1 MAAEPAHAPLTLI
14 GAGLVGTLLAA
25 LLARRGFVVD
35 VFERGPDPRVRGLA
49 GGRSI
54 NLALTERG
62 WHVLRVAGLEQA
74 TRKVSI
80 PMRGRM
86 IHGIDGSTN
95 FQRYGKDDD
104 SEANWSIGRSDLN
117 RILVDGAISAGANIH
132 FNHRLE
138 SVDWERDQA
147 HFQLADGSRRTHHAP
162 VLIGADGVAS
172 TLRAAMLQ
180 VADLGEQM
188 ELLQHGYK
196 ELEIPPLA
204 RFPSDWPA
212 PPDPGH
218 GRYAIDP
225 HALHIWPRG
234 GYMCIALPNT
244 DGNFTVT
251 LFLPKEGE
259 PSFDSIRTG
268 AQARAF
274 FAREFA
280 DASALIP
287 ALERNFDERPTG
299 MLGTLYLRQWHLGA
313 RAVLLGD
320 AAHAVVPFHGQGAN
334 AGFED
339 ALALSTWMARHGDD
353 LNAAFSGF
361 AGERKPQA
369 DAIARMSLDNYIE
382 MRDSVAD
389 PDYIR
394 SRQLDRVMAER
405 FPERWL
411 PRYAMITFTRIPYAV
426 ALERCRTQTALR
438 REILQ
443 GHDGP
448 VEQIDLAQFDARVH
462 ASLEPLADI
471 KSP

>member
-14 GAGLVGTLLAA
+14 GAGLVGSLLAA
-25 LLARRGFVVD
+25 LLARRGFSVD
-35 VFERGPDPRVRGLA
+35 VFERGPDPRAQGLA

-86 IHGIDGSTN
+86 IHDIDGSTSL
-95 FQRYGKDDD
+95 QRYGKDD
-104 SEANWSIGRSDLN
+104 SEANWSIGRGDLN
-117 RILVDGAISAGANIH
+117 KILVDGAIAAGARIH

-138 SVDWERDQA
+138 SVDWERDEA
-147 HFQLADGSRRTHHAP
+147 YFQRVDGSTYTHDAA
-162 VLIGADGVAS
+162 VLIGADGMAS

-180 VADLGEQM
+180 IVDLGEQL
-188 ELLQHGYK
+188 ESLQHGYK
-196 ELEIPPLA
+196 ELEIPPRA
-204 RFPSDWPA
+204 RFPAHWPT
-212 PPDPGH
+212 PENLDH

-251 LFLPKEGE
+251 LFLPNQGE
-259 PSFDSIRTG
+259 PSFDSIRSG
-268 AQARAF
+268 VQAREF

-287 ALERNFDERPTG
+287 ELERNFDERPTG
-299 MLGTLYLRQWHLGA
+299 TLGTLYLRQWHLRG

-339 ALALSTWMARHGDD
+339 ALALSQWMARHADD
-353 LNAAFSGF
+353 LDAAFTGF
-361 AGERKPQA
+361 VHERKPHA

-394 SRQLDRVMAER
+394 SRELDRVMAQR
-405 FPERWL
+405 HPQRWL

-426 ALERCRTQTALR
+426 ALQRCRIQTGLR
-438 REILQ
+438 RELLQ
-443 GHDGP
+443 DHDGP
-448 VEQIDLAQFDARVH
+448 VEQIDVEQLDERVH
-462 ASLEPLADI
+462 TLLEPLADI
-471 KSP
+471 ELP

>member
-1 MAAEPAHAPLTLI
+1 MAAEPAPALLTLI
-14 GAGLVGTLLAA
+14 GAGLVGALLAT
-25 LLARRGFVVD
+25 LLARRGFAVE
-35 VFERGPDPRVRGLA
+35 VFERGPDPRDQGLA
-49 GGRSI
+49 SGRSI

-74 TRKVSI
+74 TRDVSI

-86 IHGIDGSTN
+86 IHDVDGSTSL
-95 FQRYGKDDD
+95 QRYGQDD
-104 SEANWSIGRSDLN
+104 SEANWSIGRGDLN
-117 RILVDGAISAGANIH
+117 RVLVDGAIAAGAKIH

-138 SVDWERDQA
+138 SVDWERSQA
-147 HFQLADGSRRTHHAP
+147 YFQIADGSSHCHHAP

-180 VADLGEQM
+180 VADLGEQL
-188 ELLQHGYK
+188 EPLQHGYK

-204 RFPSDWPA
+204 RFPTDWSA
-212 PPDPGH
+212 PPDLGH

-234 GYMCIALPNT
+234 GYMCIALPNA

-251 LFLPKEGE
+251 LFLPNHGQ
-259 PSFDSIRTG
+259 PSFDSIRKGT
-268 AQARAF
+268 QARAF
-274 FAREFA
+274 FARDFA

-287 ALERNFDERPTG
+287 ALEHNFDEHPTG
-299 MLGTLYLRQWHLGA
+299 TLGTLYLRQWHLGGH
-313 RAVLLGD
+313 AVLLGD

-339 ALALSTWMARHGDD
+339 ALALSEWVARHGDD
-353 LNAAFSGF
+353 LDAAFAGF
-361 AGERKPQA
+361 ARERKPHT
-369 DAIARMSLDNYIE
+369 DAIAHMSLENYIE

-394 SRQLDRVMAER
+394 SRELDRAMVQR
-405 FPERWL
+405 HPQRWL

-426 ALERCRTQTALR
+426 ALQRCRIQTALR
-438 REILQ
+438 RELLQ
-443 GHDGP
+443 THDGA
-448 VEQIDLAQFDARVH
+448 VEQIDLAQLDGRVH
-462 ASLEPLADI
+462 ALLEPLADI
-471 KSP
+471 ELP